1 MASISMWYKVLD
13 LKIVRLL
20 VSILGIYISFQMVRN
35 IWTLWG
41 AKSRV
46 DEAAQNLK
54 ESELKNR
61 MLSDE
66 LKEVDSPEFA
76 ERQAREK
83 LGLVKEGEV
92 IFVLSPEEIKKLAD
106 SLREAYRQDDAE
118 VKELT
123 NWQKWRK
130 YFFE

>member
-1 MASISMWYKVLD
+1 MWYKVLD